1 MPGFKPSIIPG
12 QGCEPDIIQLCVPG
26 PCGLNADCIV
36 TSLGEQCQCKP
47 GLIGN
52 PFTGCFQP
60 NIPTDPCNPSPCGR
74 NTHCTVN
81 PGILQALCSCLPG
94 MQGDPL
100 STEGMISIKE
110 WFFLFTN
117 LIEN

>member
-100 STEGMISIKE
+100 STEGMIYIKE
-110 WFFLFTN
+110 LFLLFKN
-117 LIEN
+117 SVEN